1 MTKEQCDTLSSFPNS
16 PPYPRSGAKFFG
28 GKMAM
33 NRQDELTVFK
43 HEIDVS
49 QYAAAMGYE
58 ADRSKKWG
66 TAR

>member
-1 MTKEQCDTLSSFPNS
+1 
-16 PPYPRSGAKFFG
+16 
-28 GKMAM
+28 MAM